1 LFYALLVA
9 HVLLTTAGYM
19 GLIAAN
25 AYLLFSGGIRDA
37 QDMREALAIWRRS
50 VRAFGPLLGVGVL
63 VGFGLAVMLHVPLGS
78 TWLVVTYVFIVVAM
92 GIQGGVMVPWQIR
105 AGRNLATGTLPAL
118 GSVRLVL
125 ATLSVVYT
133 AIIGLM
139 IVRPG

>member
-1 LFYALLVA
+1 
-9 HVLLTTAGYM
+9 
-19 GLIAAN
+19 
-25 AYLLFSGGIRDA
+25 
-37 QDMREALAIWRRS
+37 MREALAIWRRS
-50 VRAFGPLLGVGVL
+50 VRAFGPLLGIGVL

-78 TWLVVTYVFIVVAM
+78 TWLVVTYVFIVVAL
-92 GIQGGVMVPWQIR
+92 GIQGGVMIPWQVR
-105 AGRNLATGTLPAL
+105 AGRNLATGALPAL